1 MYRFGNELKTI
12 ITYKMKFFL
21 SFFLFLAFPVVTM
34 AQFAGIGLQY
44 TDANDIQFATS
55 LSYPYMMPDNK
66 YAGYISGG
74 IEYTGGSSPV
84 AGLNIKPI
92 QLSTAF
98 SKSMFSKSYTLV
110 LSCDAGY
117 LFNFRHGKDGIV
129 ITPNLYIDYKSVY
142 IKTGYDFNVTEGE
155 HQFFIRAGLCFGWG
169 TVKSGVRKKISKSS
183 VFK

>member
-1 MYRFGNELKTI
+1 
-12 ITYKMKFFL
+12 MKFGL
-21 SFFLFLAFPVVTM
+21 LLLFLVFPTLAM

-44 TDANDIQFATS
+44 TDAKDIQFQTS
-55 LSYPYMMPDNK
+55 VSYPYVMPKNK
-66 YAGYISGG
+66 YAAYISGG
-74 IEYTGGSSPV
+74 VEYTGGSSPV

-98 SKSMFSKSYTLV
+98 NQKRMFSKAYTLV

-129 ITPNLYIDYKSVY
+129 ITPNLYIDYKSIY

-155 HQFFIRAGLCFGWG
+155 RQFFVRAGLCFGWG
-169 TVKSGVRKKISKSS
+169 TVKNRLIRQ
-183 VFK
+183 VFDALSY